1 MTIELSYSNPG
12 ARSMGFGGAFVPL
25 ADDATAAF
33 ANPSGLVQLTRPE
46 VSAEGRRWSYSTP
59 FTVGGRLE
67 GVPSGIGLDTSVGLR
82 IGESSLDIN
91 GLSFLSFVYP
101 TGDWSFAVYRHQL
114 ATFELNGQVNALF
127 ADAPEP
133 EGVGPGYAG
142 VVRDQDLLYSFDL
155 ESVSYGIAVA
165 YSLTEA
171 FSLGVGLSL
180 SEGSLLEVGEEY
192 LPDDDS
198 IESYFAAGSYLPER
212 LAGRETV
219 TVDGTDWTLNAGF
232 LWSITPRWHLGGF
245 YRQGPEFELVAE
257 HSAGPADPVNSTG
270 TLFSPA
276 AFPDVYGI
284 GLAYRSAGGGLTIAF
299 EWDRV
304 EYSTILDSLDPGFR
318 DPGTGLEDGSELHLG
333 AEYAFLSSSP
343 VVALRL
349 GVWLDPDHRVRS
361 VGGSFSRAL
370 LRGGDDE
377 IHYAMG
383 LGLAFK
389 RLQIDVGLD
398 LSDSRNT
405 ASVSGIFSF

>member
-133 EGVGPGYAG
+133 GGVGPGYAG

-212 LAGRETV
+212 LLERETI
-219 TVDGTDWTLNAGF
+219 TMDGTDWTLNAGF

-245 YRQGPEFELVAE
+245 YRQGPEFELVFE
-257 HSAGPADPVNSTG
+257 HSAGPADPADSTG

-276 AFPDVYGI
+276 AFPDVYGM

-304 EYSTILDSLDPGFR
+304 EYSTILDSLDPELR
-318 DPGTGLEDGSELHLG
+318 DPGDELKDGSELHLG